1 MRKLTFVV
9 IGFGLTIASCAPF
22 EASNQL
28 PESPAPT
35 VLPTV
40 PTETQEPQAP
50 LPTSPQTREPTAT
63 ATTQPLSEEDI
74 IAPPP
79 SGRDFQPQLGQVSI
93 DLNEVVTL
101 LPPDAIP
108 AILPDRVPEIMV
120 PAADADAAG
129 IEGGVQVIGVS
140 VNGESRA
147 YPIPFLSRHEIVND
161 TVGGR
166 HIAATW

>member
-9 IGFGLTIASCAPF
+9 IGFGVTIASCAPF

-35 VLPTV
+35 VLPAV
-40 PTETQEPQAP
+40 PTETQEPTAP
-50 LPTSPQTREPTAT
+50 PSASPQMKEPTT
-63 ATTQPLSEEDI
+63 NSTVQPLSDEDI
-74 IAPPP
+74 VAPAP
-79 SGRDFQPQLGQVSI
+79 SGKDFQPQLGQVSI
-93 DLNEVVTL
+93 DLDEVVTL

-140 VNGESRA
+140 INGESRA